1 MEEKQPKKRC
11 KEFRYIYIIM
21 RYTHSPS
28 LPAFLP
34 LSVIPLA
41 TMVAIYLAF
50 LKKVFFLDL
59 MHAKPK

>member
-1 MEEKQPKKRC
+1 MEEKQPKKQF

-21 RYTHSPS
+21 RYVHSPS

-41 TMVAIYLAF
+41 RMVAIYLAF
-50 LKKVFFLDL
+50 KKGFFLDL

>member
-1 MEEKQPKKRC
+1 MEEKQPKKQC

-21 RYTHSPS
+21 RYARSPS

-41 TMVAIYLAF
+41 TMVAIYLALF
-50 LKKVFFLDL
+50 LKVFLDL